1 MEKRDL
7 NKFVKLGVFFLG
19 LFILFFGVSFA
30 FINLTIF
37 GSKQQ
42 VVNAGNLDL
51 VLDEDEN
58 NLIIENAL
66 PMYDEVGMIQEAFTF
81 RITNKT
87 SMDTAYVLKLEE
99 ITVGESLA
107 HEDVKYGLTK
117 NKETTIDF
125 VSNIV
130 DNVIDEGIILGN
142 ETIEYKLRLWIRD
155 TLEDEMLIQGKSMMF
170 KLSLRMSQTE
180 ETTYRE
186 TLLNGCDP
194 ILSENLVPVT
204 IQDDGTVQKANIYDE
219 WYSYEDKLWAN
230 AVVLLDKTKTYSEY
244 EIIPEEN
251 IESYFVWIP
260 RFRYQIFNDT
270 IYTGV
275 TTLENRVQEIKV
287 EFENKD
293 IAKSNG
299 TKKNEW
305 LTHPAFTSFN
315 SNGFWVGKF
324 ESGYKGATTVTEAE
338 VNSSDS
344 TKLQIKPDV
353 YSWRSITVGNAFKVS
368 YDYLRSDESH
378 MMKNMEWG
386 AVAYLQHS
394 KYGSMKSVRTN
405 NNNSYQTGYA
415 SVTEPTLGYN
425 TNGTSISGNLNGT
438 TADVTQTYNTPTGY
452 MASTTGNVTGIYD
465 MSGGSWEYVMGY
477 NISANTVGGN
487 SELTSIYGDFFT
499 NSKWEKYYDKYSN
512 AVADGSKYQTGL
524 LGDATREMGPF
535 GRVNDP
541 DESTRYRMSWY
552 EDMSY
557 FVNPIAP
564 WFARGGNWQGGVVSG
579 TFVFGIFRGEVNTNI
594 SFRIVLSP

>member
-7 NKFVKLGVFFLG
+7 SKFVKIGVFFLG
-19 LFILFFGVSFA
+19 PFMLTFGVSFA

-58 NLIIENAL
+58 NLYIENAL

-99 ITVGESLA
+99 ITVGQPLA
-107 HEDVKYGLTK
+107 REDVKYGLTK

-130 DNVIDEGIILGN
+130 DNVIDEGVILGN
-142 ETIEYKLRLWIRD
+142 ETIEYELRLWIRD
-155 TLEDEMLIQGKSMMF
+155 TLEEESLIQGKSMMF

-180 ETTYRE
+180 EMAYRE

-204 IQDDGTVQKANIYDE
+204 IQDDGTVQKANIYEE
-219 WYSYEDKLWAN
+219 WYNYQNKLWAN
-230 AVVLLDKTKTYSEY
+230 AVVLSDKSINYADNEV
-244 EIIPEEN
+244 IPEEN

-270 IYTGV
+270 VYSGV

-287 EFENKD
+287 EFENKNTQL
-293 IAKSNG
+293 SNG
-299 TKKNEW
+299 TRKNEW
-305 LTHPAFTSFN
+305 LTHPAFTSFDT
-315 SNGFWVGKF
+315 NGFWVGKF
-324 ESGYKGATTVTEAE
+324 ETGYKGATSTGAAQ
-338 VNSSDS
+338 VNSGDS
-344 TKLQIKPDV
+344 AKLQIKPDV
-353 YSWRSITVGNAFKVS
+353 YSWRSISVGNAFKVG

-378 MMKNMEWG
+378 MMKNTEWG

-394 KYGSMKSVRTN
+394 KYGSSMSVRN
-405 NNNSYQTGYA
+405 NNNRSYKTGYA

-425 TNGTSISGNLNGT
+425 SGTSIEGNKNGT
-438 TADVTQTYNTPTGY
+438 TSDVTLPYNTPTGY
-452 MASTTGNVTGIYD
+452 TASTTGNITGIYD
-465 MSGGSWEYVMGY
+465 TSGGAWEYVMGY
-477 NISANTVGGN
+477 NINANSVGGS

-499 NSKWEKYYDKYSN
+499 NSRWEKYYDQYSN
-512 AVADGSKYQTGL
+512 AEVDASKYQTGL

-535 GRVNDP
+535 GDIKDP
-541 DESTRYRMSWY
+541 DGNSRYRTSWY
-552 EDMSY
+552 GDLAY
-557 FVNPIAP
+557 FIHPVDP
-564 WFARGGNWQGGVVSG
+564 WFERGGRWLNGVESGAFAFYYNSGGVSTG
-579 TFVFGIFRGEVNTNI
+579 I
-594 SFRIVLSP
+594 SFRVVLTP